1 MEALLNDS
9 AALRDL
15 LPPLM
20 KGYMRLGAKI
30 CGKPAYDRE
39 FGTIDFL
46 ILLDIARLPERYSKH
61 FNIKVEAM

>member
-1 MEALLNDS
+1 
-9 AALRDL
+9 
-15 LPPLM
+15 M